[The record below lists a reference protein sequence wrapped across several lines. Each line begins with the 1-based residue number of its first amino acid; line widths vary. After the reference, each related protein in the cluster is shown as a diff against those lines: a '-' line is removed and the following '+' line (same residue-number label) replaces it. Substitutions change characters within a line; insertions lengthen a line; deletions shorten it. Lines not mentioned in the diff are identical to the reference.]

1 MQIKRYQVYHQS
13 KKKGEINSVFI
24 GGLLLKEVKMKK
36 IIILVL
42 MLHSNIQA
50 DFGMEFANLFAFM
63 KECFQ
68 TNEETKEKPESS
80 NFSTYEDITKTLQQQ
95 GVPVYIED
103 EEVKKEKKQK
113 KLKNWQSFWFVCG
126 TLFK

>member
-42 MLHSNIQA
+42 MLHSNMQA
-50 DFGMEFANLFAFM
+50 DFGIELAGLFTFM
-63 KECFQ
+63 KEYFQ
-68 TNEETKEKPESS
+68 TNEETEKKPESSPSS
-80 NFSTYEDITKTLQQQ
+80 NFSTYKDITKTLQQQ

-103 EEVKKEKKQK
+103 KEVKKEEKQK
-113 KLKNWQSFWFVCG
+113 KWK
-126 TLFK
+126 LFKSLFK